1 MVFSFSGF
9 LVFRFSTLHTA
20 LTQRHT
26 RTHIYIGKWENLL
39 RPSFSLSRSVDETV
53 ASISANAARKT
64 CHKAVRQA
72 VAEGLDGRRGVRG
85 SETENG
91 TRVLWLLQQL
101 QLVSKAGGR
110 WWLSGSAIKATRS
123 GIFYCKKKKT
133 KKKEKQHFFS
143 WFSLLLHFFL
153 LLLELL

>member
-39 RPSFSLSRSVDETV
+39 RPSFTRSLSLSLSRSVDETV

-72 VAEGLDGRRGVRG
+72 VAEGLDGRRRWRG
-85 SETENG
+85 E
-91 TRVLWLLQQL
+91 
-101 QLVSKAGGR
+101 
-110 WWLSGSAIKATRS
+110 
-123 GIFYCKKKKT
+123 
-133 KKKEKQHFFS
+133 
-143 WFSLLLHFFL
+143 
-153 LLLELL
+153 